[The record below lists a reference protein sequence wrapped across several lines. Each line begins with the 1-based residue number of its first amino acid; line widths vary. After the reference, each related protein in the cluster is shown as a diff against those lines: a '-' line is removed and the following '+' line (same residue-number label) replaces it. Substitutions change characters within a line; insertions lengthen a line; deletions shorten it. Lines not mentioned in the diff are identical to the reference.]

1 MPTLIRDHCG
11 GPLYIINVCRINEI
25 LYQLIFRIFRDHFF
39 RIFGDHFFGIFGDQ
53 FLEFLEI
60 NFWNF

>member
-25 LYQLIFRIFRDHFF
+25 LYQLIFRIFR
-39 RIFGDHFFGIFGDQ
+39 GHFFGIFEDHFG
-53 FLEFLEI
+53 
-60 NFWNF
+60 NFYRSFWRSFIYGQCMPH